1 MGDAVAGVH
10 TDQGRV
16 AVTLTEFLL
25 ARIAEDEAAARAA
38 SPSPWSYPGI
48 ESVAG
53 GTLYDATRRIVDV
66 VYEHPADHDGTI
78 IRHLLEPEADANG
91 AHIAR
96 HDPARVLAECEA
108 KRRIIDEHT
117 CHCPNPT
124 CRDCGAC
131 PGDHHADPTPAPCA
145 TLRILALPYADHPD
159 YDNAWRA

>member
-1 MGDAVAGVH
+1 MGDTVAGVH

-25 ARIAEDEAAARAA
+25 ARIAEDEEAARVA

-108 KRRIIDEHT
+108 KRRVV
-117 CHCPNPT
+117 NMW
-124 CRDCGAC
+124 
-131 PGDHHADPTPAPCA
+131 ADPFGQWSAA
-145 TLRILALPYADHPD
+145 QADAARAQKDLTLRLLALPYADHPD
-159 YDNAWRA
+159 YDEKWRP